1 MGKRGVERRAREEAE
16 RRAREE
22 AERKAREEVE
32 RKAREE
38 AERRAREEAERGAK
52 EHAKT
57 SKEEAQLA
65 LRRAMAGSDVS
76 AIEQALREARVCG
89 VSESVLLDGVRELSR
104 RPQPV
109 ASASNST
116 VPMGSAVTDAIPTQP
131 VPDGVPVPPAPPPPP
146 WQSRSFT
153 HAELLSATNQ
163 FSERLGSGG
172 FGTVYGGC
180 LSSGTPI
187 AVKVLTQDP
196 ALGAA
201 AGLPSDEQLMT
212 EVRVLSEVS
221 HPNVVPLLGSS
232 LDGPQ
237 KCLVYAHMDGGALDE
252 RLARI
257 GGQLAFCALPSPLA

>member
-1 MGKRGVERRAREEAE
+1 
-16 RRAREE
+16 
-22 AERKAREEVE
+22 
-32 RKAREE
+32 
-38 AERRAREEAERGAK
+38 
-52 EHAKT
+52 
-57 SKEEAQLA
+57 
-65 LRRAMAGSDVS
+65 MAGTDVS

-116 VPMGSAVTDAIPTQP
+116 VPMGSAVTE
-131 VPDGVPVPPAPPPPP
+131 VPDGMPVPPAPPPPP
-146 WQSRSFT
+146 PSQSRSFT
-153 HAELLSATNQ
+153 HTELLSATNH

-172 FGTVYGGC
+172 FGTVYRGC

-257 GGQLAFCALPSPLA
+257 AGQLAFCALPSPLA

>member
-1 MGKRGVERRAREEAE
+1 M
-16 RRAREE
+16 
-22 AERKAREEVE
+22 
-32 RKAREE
+32 
-38 AERRAREEAERGAK
+38 REEAERGAK

-109 ASASNST
+109 ASASSST
-116 VPMGSAVTDAIPTQP
+116 VPMGSASAPTGP
-131 VPDGVPVPPAPPPPP
+131 VPDGMPVPAAPPPPP
-146 WQSRSFT
+146 PSQSRSFT
-153 HAELLSATNQ
+153 HTELLSATNQ

-237 KCLVYAHMDGGALDE
+237 KCLVYARMDGGALDE

-257 GGQLAFCALPSPLA
+257 GGRHAISALSFP

>member
-1 MGKRGVERRAREEAE
+1 MGSKGDRNEPKMDRIWVSRRGKERRGQDRREKESRREDRREEEQKEEE
-16 RRAREE
+16 RR
-22 AERKAREEVE
+22 
-32 RKAREE
+32 
-38 AERRAREEAERGAK
+38 
-52 EHAKT
+52 HAKT

-257 GGQLAFCALPSPLA
+257 GGQHAISAL